1 MNELPMPSDVKSAT
15 QGGADA
21 QTPLIEPPSVKV
33 IVRLFLI
40 PFFIVGVAVGIM
52 FLISLLAGRTPSVD
66 EAINGL
72 KSGGGGGR
80 TADLLV
86 GAGAKQ
92 RYLYAKTLTDH
103 MKLGLSEPERVKLTG
118 DLVNI
123 LDQYTKSDEGEVQH
137 FLLLALGRAWQ
148 VDPNHP
154 DSDSPD
160 TVAARHKA
168 AETLLRY
175 AQANDVNAR
184 KAALLAMVYFKGR
197 DDVASFL
204 PVLTE
209 RLRNDREDLDA
220 RLAAATVLGPLAS
233 STSSAGT
240 NEDAIDALHEAMRD
254 TDPHDVELVWASALS
269 LAELGQ
275 P

>member
-1 MNELPMPSDVKSAT
+1 MDDDCKDAGRSLRSGSGHRIETDMNELPMPSDVKSVPA
-15 QGGADA
+15 ADA
-21 QTPLIEPPSVKV
+21 QAPLIEPPSVKL

-40 PFFIVGVAVGIM
+40 PLCIVAVAVGIM

-66 EAINGL
+66 EAISGL

-80 TADLLV
+80 TAELLV
-86 GAGAKQ
+86 GPAAKQ

-103 MKLGLSEPERVKLTG
+103 MKLGLSESERVKLTG

-154 DSDSPD
+154 DSESPD
-160 TVAARHKA
+160 AVAARHKA

-175 AQANDVNAR
+175 AQSNDVNTR

-233 STSSAGT
+233 STSSAGS
-240 NEDAIDALHEAMRD
+240 NKDA
-254 TDPHDVELVWASALS
+254 
-269 LAELGQ
+269 
-275 P
+275 